1 MCIVTYTSLYTPT
14 LLCTLQGSVRVK
26 YKQCNVYSYIHFCVN
41 IHIHTHYFAPCK
53 KCQIHLFGVCLFVCK
68 KSSDGSQDW
77 PQTTYVSHIGLE
89 LEIPLFAFPVL
100 ELQATPPES
109 AFSGSFKGACRAF
122 LLLLPAYLSI
132 FLHLAIGSS
141 IFLWE
146 INPAFSL
153 AFRFIPCMCAP
164 GISS

>member
-1 MCIVTYTSLYTPT
+1 MYTVIYISVQTYTY
-14 LLCTLQGSVRVK
+14 
-26 YKQCNVYSYIHFCVN
+26 
-41 IHIHTHYFAPCK
+41 THYFAPCK
-53 KCQIHLFGVCLFVCK
+53 KCQIHLFGVCLFVCTE
-68 KSSDGSQDW
+68 SSDGSQDW

-89 LEIPLFAFPVL
+89 LENPLFAFPVL

-146 INPAFSL
+146 INSAFSL
-153 AFRFIPCMCAP
+153 AFQFIPRMCAP